1 MSQVDPLKNAQT
13 ISMLDGARSVSILT
27 RVRMAGQVPERR
39 SPPRFARIRDE
50 ETLGAMQEPA
60 SALFEAPE
68 TEEPDDGDE
77 QQPAGAAAGAAA
89 PTDR

>member
-1 MSQVDPLKNAQT
+1 
-13 ISMLDGARSVSILT
+13 MLDGARSVSILT
-27 RVRMAGQVPERR
+27 RVRMAGQVPEEEIAAEV
-39 SPPRFARIRDE
+39 ARIREE

-77 QQPAGAAAGAAA
+77 QQPAGAAAAA
-89 PTDR
+89 PADR